1 MAFCIKCGTQLPDDA
16 LFCHICGQRTPVA
29 AQAPVSAAAVTQTAP
44 TQQYSAAVTQ
54 NPPAQGAAAAQVP
67 PVQTPPAAPMMSA
80 EAAYA
85 KALENS
91 MMFALL
97 GLGSLVL
104 GVLVWFLFSMWI
116 GAILAIGAEILA
128 LMPNTLLHNAF
139 KRYNQNPDRKA
150 RNQEEKALRK
160 EMRAKY
166 PGYQFSFILGVACF
180 CVAVVFIVLI

>member
-29 AQAPVSAAAVTQTAP
+29 AQAPVSAPSVTLTAP
-44 TQQYSAAVTQ
+44 MQQSAAVMQ
-54 NPPAQGAAAAQVP
+54 NSPAQGAAAAQVP

-91 MMFALL
+91 MKFALL

-139 KRYNQNPDRKA
+139 KRYNQNPNRKA

-180 CVAVVFIVLI
+180 CVAVVFVILI

>member
-29 AQAPVSAAAVTQTAP
+29 AQASVSAPSVTQAAPMQQSTA
-44 TQQYSAAVTQ
+44 ATQ

-67 PVQTPPAAPMMSA
+67 PVQTPPAAPTMSA

-104 GVLVWFLFSMWI
+104 GVLVWFLLSMWI

-139 KRYNQNPDRKA
+139 KRYNQTSDRKA

-166 PGYQFSFILGVACF
+166 PGYRFSFILGVACF

>member
-29 AQAPVSAAAVTQTAP
+29 AQAPVSAPSVTQAAP
-44 TQQYSAAVTQ
+44 MQRSAAVTQ
-54 NPPAQGAAAAQVP
+54 DPPVQGAAAAQVP

-116 GAILAIGAEILA
+116 GAILAISAEILA

-139 KRYNQNPDRKA
+139 KRYNQNPNRKA

-180 CVAVVFIVLI
+180 CVAVVFVILI